1 MKPSLLNNPV
11 LKPVF
16 YIIARIGLF
25 IFGWKTQGKMP
36 DLKKFILIAHP
47 HSSNW
52 DFVFTMLI
60 FFKFQIPVHWMG
72 KNTMFFPPFRH
83 LLERLGGIPIDRS
96 QNRNTVKIMA
106 DEFRKADQLI
116 VTIAPSGTRRNV
128 DKWKTGFYRIALEA
142 DVPLVCGF
150 VDYKNK
156 IGGIGPV
163 VHPCG
168 NLEQDLATMGNFY
181 KDKAG
186 RYER

>member
-1 MKPSLLNNPV
+1 LKPSLLNNPV

-25 IFGWKTQGKMP
+25 MFGWKTHGKMP

-72 KNTMFFPPFRH
+72 KNTMFIPPFRH

-96 QNRNTVKIMA
+96 QNKNTVQIMA
-106 DEFRKADQLI
+106 DEFRKSDRLI

-128 DKWKTGFYRIALEA
+128 DKWKTGFYRIAVEA
-142 DVPLVCGF
+142 DVPIACGF
-150 VDYKNK
+150 LDYKNK
-156 IGGIGPV
+156 IGGVGPTIT
-163 VHPCG
+163 PCG
-168 NLEQDLATMGNFY
+168 DLEKDMTLMRSFY
-181 KDKAG
+181 SDKTG
-186 RYER
+186 RYDK